1 LTNKEKSLIAGKR
14 LARKLA
20 ALAFDRM
27 GFDIELIDVRRVCD
41 YTNYFLFV
49 SGKNRVHLDA
59 LKERLLEG
67 AKEAGARAHGM
78 DGAAASGWIIMD
90 FGDLIVHIFTTD
102 AKKYYDLMSIWG
114 DGKPVEMDPAAP
126 VAKPKPSSK
135 KRK

>member
-1 LTNKEKSLIAGKR
+1 LIAGKR

-20 ALAFDRM
+20 SLAFDRM

-59 LKERLLEG
+59 LKEHLLDG
-67 AKEAGARAHGM
+67 AKEAGTKAHGL

-90 FGDLIVHIFTTD
+90 FGDLIVHIFTPD
-102 AKKYYDLMSIWG
+102 AKNYYDLMSIWG
-114 DGKPVEMDPAAP
+114 DGKPVEMDPATPP
-126 VAKPKPSSK
+126 VKPKTSSK